1 VLTWEGEAV
10 VIAATWVGGPYDGET
25 LRLADNIHTVEVVD
39 PDSVQAIREAL
50 ESDDP
55 TQFAPPPKV
64 LTCPVLR
71 MSDGRRVIQWPT

>member
-1 VLTWEGEAV
+1 VLTWESEDM
-10 VIAATWVGGPYDGET
+10 IATWLGGPYDGES
-25 LRLADNIHTVEVVD
+25 LRLDDNIHTVEVVD

>member
-1 VLTWEGEAV
+1 VLTWEGEDI

-25 LRLADNIHTVEVVD
+25 LRLADNIHTVEIVD
-39 PDSVQAIREAL
+39 PESVKAVHAAL
-50 ESDDP
+50 ESADP
-55 TQFAPPPKV
+55 TQFAFPPKV